1 MKDRLDFSI
10 IKALLKKQFIEETYA
25 YKKGHF
31 DIVGF
36 ILRLL
41 IVAAFVTVFVIF
53 FGKFVSIYVAIKAD
67 GALNVSLRVSELLT
81 IVYTALIVA
90 MTIGA
95 IGQIN
100 KQIFGA
106 DDVKTFAAM
115 PVPTKSLFVAKLV
128 FIYGSQLILSII
140 TVLAINLTI
149 GAQVDMEGSFYV
161 ATALTCI
168 LLPLIAIA
176 IASILS
182 LPFNLIKR
190 TLNKHFVIN
199 FIVITLVTALLF
211 YLYTVLL
218 SAVKEMLI
226 GESNLRYFFNES
238 VMLGIAAACKFLY
251 PAKWMANIFLGQE
264 MLISIICIVAV
275 LVACLAVSMTMI
287 RVILTG
293 ALQSRMSGS
302 TQFIKA
308 ESKMSKQTSSFLS
321 LVKKEFFMI
330 FRTPSYM
337 FSYFSIAVIMP
348 LMVYSCMS
356 IGSSL
361 VVKLVGINCDLE
373 LALFLTLLFGAL
385 TNMFCATNISR
396 DGAMFYS
403 VKALPLSCKS
413 VFFSKV
419 FLCMA
424 VTLVSQLASAILLF
438 ATGYASWYVALIV
451 FAVGTVFSFVHICIA
466 TRYDFNH
473 ARFSTEE
480 DGEIKESSSIVSVIV
495 LLGLVISFIVG
506 GAVFVSRILLLLRGT
521 DFAYLSYL
529 IAGVASIMFGLL
541 SYWYFIHKLEK
552 KYYEFDRGG
561 I

>member
-10 IKALLKKQFIEETYA
+10 IKALLRKQFIEETYS

-31 DIVGF
+31 DVIGF

-53 FGKFVSIYVAIKAD
+53 FGKFVDIYVAIKAN
-67 GALNVSLRVSELLT
+67 GALNVSLRITELLT

-128 FIYGSQLILSII
+128 FIYGSQLMLSVV
-140 TVLAINLTI
+140 TVLAVNITVGLH
-149 GAQVDMEGSFYV
+149 VDMGSTFYL
-161 ATALTCI
+161 ATALTCVF
-168 LLPLIAIA
+168 LPLITIA
-176 IASILS
+176 IASLLS

-190 TLNKHFVIN
+190 TLSKHFVVN
-199 FIVITLVTALLF
+199 FIVITVVTAVLF
-211 YLYTVLL
+211 YLYTILL
-218 SAVKEMLI
+218 SAIKEMLI
-226 GESNLRYFFNES
+226 GESNLRYFFNDNI
-238 VMLGIAAACKFLY
+238 MFGIASVCKFLY
-251 PAKWMANIFLGQE
+251 PAKWIANVFLGQD
-264 MLISIICIVAV
+264 MLVSIISIVAV
-275 LVACLAVSMTMI
+275 LAVCLAVSMTMI

-302 TQFIKA
+302 TQFIK
-308 ESKMSKQTSSFLS
+308 EKGKMSKQATSFLS
-321 LVKKEFFMI
+321 LVKKEFLMI

-403 VKALPLSCKS
+403 VKALPLSCKN

-419 FLCMA
+419 LLCMA

-451 FAVGTVFSFVHICIA
+451 FVVGTVFSFVHICIA

-480 DGEIKESSSIVSVIV
+480 DGEIKESSSIVSVII

-506 GAVFVSRILLLLRGT
+506 GAVFVSRILLLLRGA
-521 DFAYLSYL
+521 DYAYLSYL
-529 IAGVASIMFGLL
+529 IAGGACLIFAAL
-541 SYWYFIHKLEK
+541 SYWYFISKIEK